1 MIKHVKKALSYA
13 VTIACILSMLTACG
27 TASQQSAQPLASYKT
42 EAHENEQGPQ
52 NPPAENPVNGFWHDE
67 TIPIIDGQSLPR
79 FETQKPVDDVPEDPP
94 EAPNAGYWHADPDIE
109 QTIGYEVVVI
119 ETEINGKATFND
131 RFMNNHDFYE
141 IPHDSSHGNDAIPY
155 DSVLTVAPED
165 YDGVMGDFGITPEGE
180 KIGREIW
187 ELVYSMEPFFQY
199 YDGNSGLIDI
209 AGDPEC
215 HVIGAQ
221 DAKRNIGYFDYL
233 IYDNKGNLRLAYRL
247 QWERCPDGRSIK
259 YGLLK
264 LGSGNYEDVKYNEWW
279 RWNVSAG
286 GLEKVKKEIKQ
297 LAIGVIEE

>member
-1 MIKHVKKALSYA
+1 MEKRAKKALSFIT
-13 VTIACILSMLTACG
+13 TIAYILVLTACSSS
-27 TASQQSAQPLASYKT
+27 SQETYPTKTGDNLTIPDVNTLPSNQSAGMEGYYSTLEEP
-42 EAHENEQGPQ
+42 NDGPQ
-52 NPPAENPVNGFWHDE
+52 DPGHAPEN
-67 TIPIIDGQSLPR
+67 
-79 FETQKPVDDVPEDPP
+79 
-94 EAPNAGYWHADPDIE
+94 GYWHADPDIE

-199 YDGNSGLIDI
+199 YGGNSGLIDI

-247 QWERCPDGRSIK
+247 QWERCPDGRSFK